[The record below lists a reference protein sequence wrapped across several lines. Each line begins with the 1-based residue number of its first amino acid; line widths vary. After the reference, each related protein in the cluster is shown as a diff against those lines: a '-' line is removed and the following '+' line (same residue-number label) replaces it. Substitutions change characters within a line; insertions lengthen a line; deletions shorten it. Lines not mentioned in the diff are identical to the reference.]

1 MSYVHFY
8 ACFLNAPLLN
18 KYHDNTR
25 VIILLWKLRVKNF
38 SKIVVEAILDFRS
51 EHSIQLQVFLRHRA
65 SFLLFS
71 FHWSYRGSCMAFAD
85 PFSPLS
91 SVFMISSDVVPNSI
105 LCRIL
110 VISVVA
116 HDL

>member
-71 FHWSYRGSCMAFAD
+71 FHWSYRDIFGQKLIEKGPERRSKTAYVNNC
-85 PFSPLS
+85 
-91 SVFMISSDVVPNSI
+91 IIHVVNA
-105 LCRIL
+105 
-110 VISVVA
+110 VA
-116 HDL
+116 L

>member
-18 KYHDNTR
+18 KYHDNT
-25 VIILLWKLRVKNF
+25 RVKNF

>member
-51 EHSIQLQVFLRHRA
+51 EHSIQIRRTWRPIRGVKASRA
-65 SFLLFS
+65 KEVAGL
-71 FHWSYRGSCMAFAD
+71 SYRYS
-85 PFSPLS
+85 
-91 SVFMISSDVVPNSI
+91 
-105 LCRIL
+105 
-110 VISVVA
+110 
-116 HDL
+116 